1 MTGMIEFN
9 KLDKTPN
16 CAKDKT
22 HHYCDY
28 VELIAL
34 VNGSDGVSNS
44 DIYDRF
50 LEDDRIASIGSELGA
65 EVNESWVS
73 SIDTWITEIRSRIIA
88 YEECY
93 PFLFC
98 DGRIVRKAELTERN
112 HIYIGL
118 LLCSCLRNFDNT
130 SILSSSFEYA
140 SFCAMKKYLPNI
152 AEVHIFGVSSG
163 TVGRYTGSLE
173 IKMRKLAGDTGYNL
187 KSRPNL
193 FRRVDNGDGGAD
205 IVAWVPFNNDSNM
218 DKKLFF
224 IGQSA
229 STMAWP
235 DKQHSGERI
244 KSYLDIENTV
254 LNVLYVPYDMRDYD
268 RNIQEWGQVTTD
280 ILFDRQRMIN
290 LLDPEDLFSGNIG
303 QQFKSVI
310 EYAASY
316 SEGIV

>member
-1 MTGMIEFN
+1 
-9 KLDKTPN
+9 
-16 CAKDKT
+16 
-22 HHYCDY
+22 
-28 VELIAL
+28 
-34 VNGSDGVSNS
+34 
-44 DIYDRF
+44 
-50 LEDDRIASIGSELGA
+50 
-65 EVNESWVS
+65 
-73 SIDTWITEIRSRIIA
+73 
-88 YEECY
+88 
-93 PFLFC
+93 
-98 DGRIVRKAELTERN
+98 
-112 HIYIGL
+112 
-118 LLCSCLRNFDNT
+118 
-130 SILSSSFEYA
+130 
-140 SFCAMKKYLPNI
+140 MKKYLPNI